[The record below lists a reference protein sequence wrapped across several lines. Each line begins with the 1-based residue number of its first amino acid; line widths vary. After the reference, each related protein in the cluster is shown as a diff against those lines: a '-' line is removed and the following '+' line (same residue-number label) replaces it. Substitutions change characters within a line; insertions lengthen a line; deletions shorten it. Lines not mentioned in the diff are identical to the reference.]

1 MAVFE
6 LENLKPLPEREIY
19 SLEEFSH
26 SIAIKS

>member
-19 SLEEFSH
+19 SLEEFVH
-26 SIAIKS
+26 SIKS